1 VQKKNTSSEQRIYL
15 VRRSAVRRTQAQRNW
30 LHGRVAFCLR
40 SAAES
45 GSYSTRMERSE
56 GSSTELPAGAGGG
69 EVYPWIGCVAEG
81 RLTRSGGGLPRGGVL
96 D

>member
-1 VQKKNTSSEQRIYL
+1 
-15 VRRSAVRRTQAQRNW
+15 
-30 LHGRVAFCLR
+30 
-40 SAAES
+40 
-45 GSYSTRMERSE
+45 MERSE